1 MKGWKAVAGVTLVF
15 LLGVAAGGIG
25 VYSFHRHRMDRFFR
39 GEPGA
44 VSGFL
49 VHRLS
54 RELDLDASQKPRVE
68 AIVRRSEEEMRAL
81 RQQFRP
87 QFEVIL
93 AKGRQEIRAELR
105 PDQQQRFDAMTAE
118 RGMRRRW
125 RR

>member
-1 MKGWKAVAGVTLVF
+1 MKGWKAVAGVVLVF
-15 LLGVAAGGIG
+15 LLGVAAGGVG
-25 VYSFHRHRMDRFFR
+25 VYGFHRHRMDRFFR

-44 VSGFL
+44 CSGFL
-49 VHRLS
+49 IHRLS
-54 RELDLDASQKPRVE
+54 RELDLDASQKTRVE

-87 QFEVIL
+87 QFEEIL

-105 PDQQQRFDAMTAE
+105 PDQQQRFDTMIAE
-118 RGMRRRW
+118 RAMRRRW

>member
-1 MKGWKAVAGVTLVF
+1 MNVWKAVAGVTLVF
-15 LLGVAAGGIG
+15 LLGVAAGGLG
-25 VYSFHRHRMDRFFR
+25 VYSFHRHRVDRFFR

-54 RELDLDASQKPRVE
+54 RDLGLDAPQKTRVE
-68 AIVRRSEEEMRAL
+68 AIVGRSEEEMRAL

-87 QFEVIL
+87 QFEEIL
-93 AKGRQEIRAELR
+93 AKGRREVRAELR
-105 PDQQQRFDAMTAE
+105 ADQQRRFDAMTAE